1 MSEATI
7 NTSRF
12 SSIFF
17 FGRGVEEGWGVKTEI
32 GRKTPMGNRLNK
44 PYMEVEGNQTTGKT
58 SIAGWNTGGTDMGRT
73 HRQARVRTAP
83 VPEEHFMFLKTNF
96 RFLSS
101 YAMFILRPVPA
112 TF

>member
-1 MSEATI
+1 
-7 NTSRF
+7 
-12 SSIFF
+12 
-17 FGRGVEEGWGVKTEI
+17 
-32 GRKTPMGNRLNK
+32 
-44 PYMEVEGNQTTGKT
+44 MEVEGNRTTRNTSKPAQT
-58 SIAGWNTGGTDMGRT
+58 ADGTDMGQT
-73 HRQARVRTAP
+73 DIQTDRQARVRTAP